1 MEAAEDYRRRVEE
14 ARDFIVSRAGE
25 IPGLVMILGT
35 GLGDMAARLDDPVVI
50 PYGEIPNFPRST
62 VESHSGNLVIGRLA
76 GCRAA
81 VLQGRFHYYE
91 GYSTRELTLPLRSLA
106 VGGARTLVV
115 SNAAGGLN
123 PDFLPGTLMI
133 ITDHINFIPDNPLR
147 GPNVDEWGP
156 RFPDMS
162 AAYTPELSAAAMAA
176 GIRAGVAHL
185 EYGTYCAIPGPSLET
200 PAETRFLRQA
210 GADAVGMSTVP
221 EVIVAVHS
229 GMRVLGI
236 SVVSN
241 VNDPDNFVP
250 IMIDDIIARSREAA
264 ADLERLLLELVPE
277 LCGDGVDDSFTE
289 S

>member
-91 GYSTRELTLPLRSLA
+91 GYSSREMTLPLRSLA

-221 EVIVAVHS
+221 EVITARHA
-229 GMRVLGI
+229 GMRCLGI
-236 SVVSN
+236 SIIAN
-241 VNDPDNFVP
+241 CNDPQDLRP
-250 IMIDDIIARSREAA
+250 IREEAVIEQVGKTEPEA
-264 ADLERLLLELVPE
+264 NRLLWGCVEEIAP
-277 LCGDGVDDSFTE
+277 
-289 S
+289 